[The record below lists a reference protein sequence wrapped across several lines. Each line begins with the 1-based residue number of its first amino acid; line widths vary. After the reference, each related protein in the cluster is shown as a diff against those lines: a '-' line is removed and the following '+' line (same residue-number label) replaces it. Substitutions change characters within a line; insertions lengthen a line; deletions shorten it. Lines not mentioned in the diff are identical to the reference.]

1 MSHLIKILFIND
13 KKFFLLSTILFWQ
26 LILTNLSFS
35 KVEIVASIN
44 NNIITNYD
52 LKKEANYLKILNP
65 KMNELDS
72 NIIIK
77 IAKES
82 LIKEIIKKEELK
94 KLIDLN
100 EENDFANQYF
110 NDVLLTLGYKNETEF
125 NNDLVKYNS
134 YTLKEVKFKS
144 RIEIYWNDLIYNKY
158 NSKININKK
167 KLEKK
172 IKEIDTND
180 KKEIFLSEIVLKNK
194 KNDENFQQ
202 LIEEIKTSIN
212 EIGFSNTASVY
223 SISESS
229 KFGGKIGWIKK
240 KGLSKKIYEK
250 IKNLETNEVSDA
262 IEIKNNLIFLKID
275 DVKDI
280 KKIIDKDKEL
290 QKLISIEKNKKLED
304 YSRLYFNRVK
314 ANYFINEK

>member
-1 MSHLIKILFIND
+1 MI
-13 KKFFLLSTILFWQ
+13 KKFFLLSSILICQ

-35 KVEIVASIN
+35 KVEIIASIN

-52 LKKEANYLKILNP
+52 LKKEASYLKILNP
-65 KMNELDS
+65 KINELDN
-72 NIIIK
+72 NIVIK

-94 KLIDLN
+94 KLIDLDK
-100 EENDFANQYF
+100 ENDFANQYF
-110 NDVLLTLGYKNETEF
+110 NDVLLTLGYKNEIEF
-125 NNDLVKYNS
+125 NNDLLKYNS

-144 RIEIYWNDLIYNKY
+144 KIEIYWNDLIYNKY

-172 IKEIDTND
+172 IKEIDTTD
-180 KKEIFLSEIVLKNK
+180 QKEVFLSEIVLKNK

-223 SISESS
+223 SISKSS
-229 KFGGKIGWIKK
+229 KFGGKIGWFEKK
-240 KGLSKKIYEK
+240 NLSKQIYEK
-250 IKNLETNEVSDA
+250 IKNLEINEFS
-262 IEIKNNLIFLKID
+262 EIIKLNNNLLILKID
-275 DVKDI
+275 DIRDVTQTM
-280 KKIIDKDKEL
+280 DKDKEL
-290 QKLISIEKNKKLED
+290 ERLIAIEKNKKLED
-304 YSRLYFNRVK
+304 YSIMYFNRVK
-314 ANYFINEK
+314 ASYFINEK

>member
-1 MSHLIKILFIND
+1 MI

-229 KFGGKIGWIKK
+229 KFGGKIGWFEKK
-240 KGLSKKIYEK
+240 NLSKKIYEK
-250 IKNLETNEVSDA
+250 IKNLEINEFS
-262 IEIKNNLIFLKID
+262 EIIKINNNLLILKID
-275 DVKDI
+275 DIRDVTRT
-280 KKIIDKDKEL
+280 IDKDKEL
-290 QKLISIEKNKKLED
+290 KKLIAIEKNKKLED
-304 YSRLYFNRVK
+304 YSIMYFNRVK
-314 ANYFINEK
+314 TSYFINEK

>member
-1 MSHLIKILFIND
+1 MI

-65 KMNELDS
+65 KMNEWDS

-229 KFGGKIGWIKK
+229 KFGGKIGWFEKK
-240 KGLSKKIYEK
+240 NLSKKIYEK
-250 IKNLETNEVSDA
+250 IKNLEINEFS
-262 IEIKNNLIFLKID
+262 EIIKINNNLLILKID
-275 DVKDI
+275 DIRDVTRT
-280 KKIIDKDKEL
+280 IDKDKEL
-290 QKLISIEKNKKLED
+290 KKLIAIEKNKKLED
-304 YSRLYFNRVK
+304 YSIMYFNRVK
-314 ANYFINEK
+314 TSYFINEK

>member
-1 MSHLIKILFIND
+1 MI
-13 KKFFLLSTILFWQ
+13 KKFFLLSSILICQ

-35 KVEIVASIN
+35 KVEIIASIN

-52 LKKEANYLKILNP
+52 LKKEASYLKILNP
-65 KMNELDS
+65 KINELDN
-72 NIIIK
+72 NIVIK

-94 KLIDLN
+94 KLIDLDK
-100 EENDFANQYF
+100 ENDFANQYF
-110 NDVLLTLGYKNETEF
+110 NDVLLTLGYKNEIEF
-125 NNDLVKYNS
+125 NNDLLKYNS

-144 RIEIYWNDLIYNKY
+144 KIEIYWNDLIYNKY

-172 IKEIDTND
+172 IKEIDTAD
-180 KKEIFLSEIVLKNK
+180 QKEVFLSEIVLKNK

-223 SISESS
+223 SISKSS
-229 KFGGKIGWIKK
+229 KFGGKIGWFEKK
-240 KGLSKKIYEK
+240 KSLK
-250 IKNLETNEVSDA
+250 TN
-262 IEIKNNLIFLKID
+262 I
-275 DVKDI
+275 
-280 KKIIDKDKEL
+280 
-290 QKLISIEKNKKLED
+290 
-304 YSRLYFNRVK
+304 
-314 ANYFINEK
+314 

>member
-1 MSHLIKILFIND
+1 MI
-13 KKFFLLSTILFWQ
+13 KKFFLLSSILICQ

-35 KVEIVASIN
+35 KVEIIASIN

-52 LKKEANYLKILNP
+52 LKKEASYLKILNP
-65 KMNELDS
+65 KINELDN
-72 NIIIK
+72 NIVIK

-94 KLIDLN
+94 KLIDLDK
-100 EENDFANQYF
+100 ENDFANQYF
-110 NDVLLTLGYKNETEF
+110 NDVLLTLGYKNEIEF
-125 NNDLVKYNS
+125 NNDLLKYNS

-144 RIEIYWNDLIYNKY
+144 KIEIYWNDLIYNKY

-172 IKEIDTND
+172 IKEIDTAD
-180 KKEIFLSEIVLKNK
+180 QKEVFLSEIVLKNK

-223 SISESS
+223 SISKSS
-229 KFGGKIGWIKK
+229 KFGGKIGWFEKK
-240 KGLSKKIYEK
+240 NLSKQIYEK
-250 IKNLETNEVSDA
+250 IKNLEINEFS
-262 IEIKNNLIFLKID
+262 EIIKLNNNLLILKID
-275 DVKDI
+275 DIRDVTQTM
-280 KKIIDKDKEL
+280 DKDKEL
-290 QKLISIEKNKKLED
+290 ERLIAIEKNKKLED
-304 YSRLYFNRVK
+304 YSIMYFNRVK
-314 ANYFINEK
+314 ASYFINEK